1 MARATLVQLEAYL
14 RREMDRA
21 FKDADMSTA
30 QEDLDYHTGE
40 YDAYNMAL
48 YALLG
53 KLELDN

>member
-1 MARATLVQLEAYL
+1 MPTSLQLEAYL

-21 FKDADMSTA
+21 HKDADMSTA

-40 YDAYNMAL
+40 YDAYSMAL